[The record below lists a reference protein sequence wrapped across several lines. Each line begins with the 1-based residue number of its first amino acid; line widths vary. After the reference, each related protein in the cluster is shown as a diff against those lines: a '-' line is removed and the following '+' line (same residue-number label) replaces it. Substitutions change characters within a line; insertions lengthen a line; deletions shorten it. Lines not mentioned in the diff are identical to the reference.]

1 MMLCSWSTRSEGCAS
16 SIPRNASLTT
26 SAGSLISFFIGAPVL
41 GDDRSVSY
49 ADVTATGTSD
59 RKRLGIGLAAV
70 GRPADITAGGDSD
83 LGAERDLLTLRDR
96 ALAQLAA
103 PHAAGIRYVDA
114 ARSDRRGAE

>member
-49 ADVTATGTSD
+49 AEVAATGTSD
-59 RKRLGIGLAAV
+59 RKRLETELAAV
-70 GRPADITAGGDSD
+70 GRPAYITAGRASD
-83 LGAERDLLTLRDR
+83 LGSEPDSVTCCDR
-96 ALAQLAA
+96 ELAML
-103 PHAAGIRYVDA
+103 
-114 ARSDRRGAE
+114 